1 MLDRTRATVGA
12 ITAAESST
20 QVVAYLSAEFP
31 IRSHL
36 GHGLIRSGLR
46 QSAGPAV

>member
-31 IRSHL
+31 IDSHL
-36 GHGLIRSGLR
+36 DNGLIRSGLR
-46 QSAGPAV
+46 LAARPAV